1 MEFLIEYG
9 PTGLFIAAFLAATL
23 LPLGSEAILVALLL
37 NGLDP
42 TGLVLIA
49 TAGNVLGSCTN
60 YALGYWGGRPLIQRV
75 IKTTDE
81 ELHKAEQRFSRWG
94 QASMLL
100 AWVPVIGDPLT
111 LIAGILRINL
121 AMFLLLV
128 TLGKLGRYWVI
139 AAMAV

>member
-9 PTGLFIAAFLAATL
+9 PAGLFIAAFLAATL

-37 NGLDP
+37 SGLDP

-81 ELHKAEQRFSRWG
+81 ELHRAEQRFSRWG
-94 QASMLL
+94 QTSMLL

-121 AMFLLLV
+121 VMFLLLV

-139 AAMAV
+139 AAVAV

>member
-1 MEFLIEYG
+1 MELLIDFG
-9 PTGLFIAAFLAATL
+9 HIGLFIAAFLAATL

-42 TGLVLIA
+42 TGLVLVA
-49 TAGNVLGSCTN
+49 SAGNVLGSCTN
-60 YALGYWGGRPLIQRV
+60 YALGYWGGRPLIQRL
-75 IKTTDE
+75 INTSDE
-81 ELHKAEQRFSRWG
+81 ELHSAEQRFSRWG

-111 LIAGILRINL
+111 LIAGILRINPM
-121 AMFLLLV
+121 MFLLLV

-139 AAMAV
+139 AMVTV